1 MNLRISELESNL
13 LVPGDVEVAEPGHR
27 RAAVAALLRAD
38 RDGTEVL
45 LMQRAVNDKD
55 RWSGQVSL
63 PGGRE
68 EEHDADLLQTAV
80 RETREEV
87 GRNLDRSARLL
98 GRLPT
103 RQAIARAKPQPM
115 TVTPFVFAQ
124 EQEEALQINHEAR
137 EAFWFRLDRAAAGD
151 YDSQYRYRN
160 GEVIRVLPCW
170 RVEERVVWGMT
181 YYMLSELLDA
191 WKTR

>member
-1 MNLRISELESNL
+1 MDLRISQLETNL
-13 LVPGDVEVAEPGHR
+13 LLPGDVETAEQGHR

-45 LMQRAVNDKD
+45 LMQRAVNAQD

-68 EEHDADLLQTAV
+68 EDDDASLLHTAV

-87 GRNLDRSARLL
+87 GRDLDASARLL

-103 RQAIARAKPQPM
+103 RQAVARAKPQPM

-124 EQEEALQINHEAR
+124 EQDEELRINEEAR

-151 YDSQYRYRN
+151 YDSEYRYKN

-181 YYMLSELLDA
+181 YYMLSELLKA
-191 WKTR
+191 WRPN